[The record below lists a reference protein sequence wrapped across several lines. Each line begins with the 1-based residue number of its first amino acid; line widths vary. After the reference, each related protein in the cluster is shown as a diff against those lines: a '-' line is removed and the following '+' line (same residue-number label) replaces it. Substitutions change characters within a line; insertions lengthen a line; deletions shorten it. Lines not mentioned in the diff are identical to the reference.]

1 MEADTPAVFSS
12 GCRSSGPKDRR
23 IDAKVGSPA
32 LGRFFHPRSL
42 IRTVI
47 PKMLVCVDDYGH
59 RGLLLKIYAIGF
71 KAQFA
76 DISVR
81 QR

>member
-1 MEADTPAVFSS
+1 
-12 GCRSSGPKDRR
+12 
-23 IDAKVGSPA
+23 
-32 LGRFFHPRSL
+32 
-42 IRTVI
+42 
-47 PKMLVCVDDYGH
+47 MLVCVDDYGH

>member
-1 MEADTPAVFSS
+1 MEADTPAASVLVA
-12 GCRSSGPKDRR
+12 GHLGPKDRR